1 MDYFT
6 YRNSEL
12 YVEDVAVADIAAQV
26 GTPFYCYSTATF
38 SRHYTV
44 FEEAFADQDLL
55 ICYALKANSNQA
67 VISTLA
73 KLGSG
78 ADVVSE
84 GELRRALAAG
94 VPAEKIVYSGVAKTE
109 AEMAFALEAG
119 IYQFNVESVP
129 ELHQLSKVAD
139 GMGKIAPISFRINP
153 DVDAKTHAKISTGK
167 AENKFG
173 VPWKAARGIYAD
185 AAKLP
190 GIKVVGL
197 DLHIG
202 SQLTSLEPFAEAF
215 TKVAVLVEELRA
227 DGHEISRLDIG
238 GGLGIPYERNNEAP
252 PLPSDYAKM
261 VRKTL
266 GHLGCRIIIEP
277 GRLLMGNAGIL
288 VSKVIYV
295 KEGEARKFLIIDAA
309 MNDLVRP
316 SMYDAYH
323 EIVPVRENDGKAT
336 PFDIVGPVCETGDTF
351 ARGRD
356 MVPLES
362 GDLLAVRSCG
372 AYGAVMSFSYNTRL
386 LVPEVLV
393 RDGDFAVVRERPS
406 YEALIGLDKL
416 PQWLS
421 K

>member
-6 YRNSEL
+6 YKKGEL

-38 SRHYTV
+38 SRHYKV

-67 VISTLA
+67 VIGTLA
-73 KLGSG
+73 ALGSG

-84 GELRRALAAG
+84 GELRRALMAG
-94 VPAEKIVYSGVAKTE
+94 IPAEKIVYSGVAKTE

-129 ELHQLSKVAD
+129 ELHQLSDVAS
-139 GMGKIAPISFRINP
+139 GMGKVAPVSFRINP

-173 VPWKAARGIYAD
+173 VPWKAARGIYEE

-202 SQLTSLEPFAEAF
+202 SQLTSLVPFEEAF
-215 TKVAVLVEELRA
+215 TKVGVLVEELRA
-227 DGHEISRLDIG
+227 DGHEITRLDIG
-238 GGLGIPYERNNEAP
+238 GGLGIPYAPDDEEP
-252 PLPSDYAKM
+252 PLPSEYAAM
-261 VRKTL
+261 VKRTL
-266 GHLGCRIIIEP
+266 GFLNCQIIIEP
-277 GRLLMGNAGIL
+277 GRLLVGNAGIL

-295 KEGEARKFLIIDAA
+295 KAGEERDFLIIDAA

-323 EIVPVRENDGKAT
+323 EIVPICESDAT
-336 PFDIVGPVCETGDTF
+336 PTPYDIVGPVCETGDTF
-351 ARGRD
+351 ARARD
-356 MVPLES
+356 MVPLKS

-372 AYGAVMSFSYNTRL
+372 AYGAVMSFSYNTRP
-386 LVPEVLV
+386 LVAEVLV
-393 RDGDFAVVRERPS
+393 RDGEFAVVREKPS
-406 YEALIGLDKL
+406 YEELIGLDKI
-416 PQWLS
+416 PKWLS
-421 K
+421 E